1 MDKSADFETLLEHS
15 KQLFLPCDISK
26 KGLKLDNCTFDL
38 RDFSQSALPR
48 EFTVGKIYRQEKPT
62 DILRVYVITMAAQDV
77 SGLLPN
83 SDVKMAEIGSKKRKR
98 NAFDTYNACPE
109 LGLCNTV
116 DILDTILESPE
127 DGCKCR
133 RCFCKHK

>member
-1 MDKSADFETLLEHS
+1 MDKSADFETVLEHS

-26 KGLKLDNCTFDL
+26 KGLMLDDCTFDL

-83 SDVKMAEIGSKKRKR
+83 TDVKMAEIGSKKRKR
-98 NAFDTYNACPE
+98 NAFDTSNACP
-109 LGLCNTV
+109 
-116 DILDTILESPE
+116 
-127 DGCKCR
+127 
-133 RCFCKHK
+133 